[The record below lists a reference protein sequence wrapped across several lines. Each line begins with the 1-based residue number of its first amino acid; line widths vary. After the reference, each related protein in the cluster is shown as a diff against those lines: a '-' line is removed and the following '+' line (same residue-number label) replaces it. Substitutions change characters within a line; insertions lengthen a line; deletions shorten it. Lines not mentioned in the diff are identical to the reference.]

1 MRKARAL
8 ANSSAVFMGF
18 GVAEKNMAK
27 NCSNSLDLDSRRD
40 LSLRVDFNA
49 EYSQILISCAMSALE
64 WAFPPPPRY
73 YLRYLMISHQCG

>member
-40 LSLRVDFNA
+40 LFLRVDCSA
-49 EYSQILISCAMSALE
+49 EYSQILISCAINALE
-64 WAFPPPPRY
+64 WVVLPPPPDT
-73 YLRYLMISHQCG
+73 I